1 MIMTAEEY
9 IENNLIDSDYFKGYL
24 YEEEIYD
31 VIEMVRQ
38 EERNR
43 AAILYGKLISKMY
56 PEGIVNKLSENFRE
70 LLDKEFINLNKNS

>member
-1 MIMTAEEY
+1 MTAEEY
-9 IENNLIDSDYFKGYL
+9 IENNLIDSDYSKGYM

-31 VIEMVRQ
+31 AIEMVRQ

-56 PEGIVNKLSENFRE
+56 PEGIINRLSENFRE
-70 LLDKEFINLNKNS
+70 LLDKESIDLDKKD

>member
-31 VIEMVRQ
+31 VMYVFCRKDVGLVTKSTCRVECRSS
-38 EERNR
+38 R
-43 AAILYGKLISKMY
+43 AF
-56 PEGIVNKLSENFRE
+56 V
-70 LLDKEFINLNKNS
+70 